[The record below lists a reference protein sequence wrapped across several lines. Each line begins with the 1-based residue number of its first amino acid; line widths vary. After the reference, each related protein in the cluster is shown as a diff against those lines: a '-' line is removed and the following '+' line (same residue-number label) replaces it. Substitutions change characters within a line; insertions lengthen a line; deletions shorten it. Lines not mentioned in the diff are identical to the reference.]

1 MTALGMWFFVLLWA
15 VAIVAVLYFVR
26 RGNPT
31 AVNLLPYQRG
41 VLFRKGLPLRDVGPG
56 KHRVW
61 TGAELL
67 VHADTRPISIVFE
80 NQVVALRDG
89 FAALYGFSAS
99 AQIHDLR
106 KALYSARDYTQ
117 VPPFILLRCVRREL
131 NAATSTSLRLEK
143 EATAQRISDAAKNR
157 LAALGFDLLS
167 FRLTQL
173 QVGTQQAPTQSVPQP
188 TTSIR

>member
-1 MTALGMWFFVLLWA
+1 MTALGLWFFVLCWA
-15 VAIVAVLYFVR
+15 VAIVVVLYFVK
-26 RGNPT
+26 RGNPS

-41 VLFRKGLPLRDVGPG
+41 VLFRKGRPFRDVGPG

-61 TGAELL
+61 TGTELL
-67 VHADTRPISIVFE
+67 VHADTRPISVAFE
-80 NQVVALRDG
+80 NQIVALRDG

-99 AQIHDLR
+99 AQIRDLR

-117 VPPFILLRCVRREL
+117 VPPFILLRCARREL
-131 NAATSTSLRLEK
+131 NFATSTSLRLEK
-143 EATAQRISDAAKNR
+143 EAAAQRISDTAKSR

-173 QVGTQQAPTQSVPQP
+173 QVGTQQSPTQSAPQP
-188 TTSIR
+188 TNSTR